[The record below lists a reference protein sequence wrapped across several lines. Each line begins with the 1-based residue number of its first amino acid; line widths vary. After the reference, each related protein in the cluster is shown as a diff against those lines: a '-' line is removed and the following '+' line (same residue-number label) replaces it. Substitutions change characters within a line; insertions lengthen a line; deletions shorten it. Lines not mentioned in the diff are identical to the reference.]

1 MKKYLVM
8 TALGADRPGL
18 IRDFAKAVL
27 DVGCAIA
34 DCRTT
39 VLGGEFTLLLLA
51 SGNWNAVAKL
61 ESQAAAI
68 GKKLDLTITTRR
80 TEERAPRDLMP
91 YVVDVATMD
100 RPGILSEIADFFARH
115 EINIEEMSG
124 WSYAATNTGAEMI
137 SLSLNISVPADMHI
151 GRLRDEFT
159 DFCDGLNLDAT
170 LEPARR

>member
-8 TALGADRPGL
+8 TALGGDRPGL
-18 IRDFAKAVL
+18 IRDVAKAVT
-27 DVGCAIA
+27 DVGCSIA
-34 DCRTT
+34 DCRMT

-61 ESQAAAI
+61 ESQAQSLA
-68 GKKLDLTITTRR
+68 KKLELAITTRR
-80 TEERAPRDLMP
+80 TEERAPRELVP
-91 YVVDVATMD
+91 YVVDVATLD
-100 RPGILSEIADFFARH
+100 RPGVLSEIADFFSRH
-115 EINIEEMSG
+115 DINIEEMNG
-124 WSYAATNTGAEMI
+124 WSYAAANTGAEMV
-137 SLSLNISVPADMHI
+137 SLSLNVSIPADMHI